1 MYKVELEQFEGPLE
15 LLLELIEKSK
25 LDISDISLAK
35 ITDHFLAHIDNMPE
49 KDPRYLANFLVVAAR
64 LILIKSKTLL
74 PFFSVTQE
82 EEQELTEL
90 KESLEQYQKV
100 REGAKAI
107 AGLEK
112 RAQIAY
118 HRPSGLS
125 RFKAFA
131 PPENITVEI
140 LEQCFAAILEANTK
154 EEALEEKRINPI
166 VSFEERIKD
175 IKNRLERNMK
185 EHFHSIADKSSKA
198 HTIISFLA
206 VLELVKLKFLTADQD
221 QIFGEIVLTK
231 YQYVQS

>member
-35 ITDHFLAHIDNMPE
+35 ITNQFLAHIDNMPE

-74 PFFSVTQE
+74 PFFAVTQE
-82 EEQELTEL
+82 EEQELIEL
-90 KESLEQYQKV
+90 KQSLEQYQKV

-107 AGLEK
+107 ASLEK
-112 RAQIAY
+112 MGQIAY

-125 RFKAFA
+125 HFKSFA
-131 PPENITVEI
+131 PPENVGVET
-140 LEQCFAAILEANTK
+140 LERCFAAISEANIK
-154 EEALEEKRINPI
+154 ADALEERRISPI

-185 EHFHSIADKSSKA
+185 EHFHSITDKSSKA

-221 QIFGEIVLTK
+221 QMFGEIVLTR
-231 YQYVQS
+231 YA

>member
-35 ITDHFLAHIDNMPE
+35 ITNQFLAHIDNMPE

-74 PFFSVTQE
+74 PFFAVTQE
-82 EEQELTEL
+82 EEQELIEL
-90 KESLEQYQKV
+90 KQSLEQYQKV

-107 AGLEK
+107 ASLEK
-112 RAQIAY
+112 MGQIAY

-125 RFKAFA
+125 HFKSFA
-131 PPENITVEI
+131 PPENVGVET
-140 LEQCFAAILEANTK
+140 LERCFAAISEANIK
-154 EEALEEKRINPI
+154 ADALEERRISPI
-166 VSFEERIKD
+166 VSFEERIRD

-185 EHFHSIADKSSKA
+185 EHFHALADKSSKV
-198 HTIISFLA
+198 HTIISFLV

-221 QIFGEIVLTK
+221 QMFGEIVLTNLRPDL
-231 YQYVQS
+231 